1 MNVRRRLQL
10 PVFSG
15 ALALVLALYAL
26 AVHPSGQAPSP
37 SLQLL
42 SRDARRTIPLTLV
55 GTQEMVA
62 LDELAGLFQLAV
74 RDDGGAIT
82 VAYKGRSVVLTP
94 DQTIASVAGRLISL
108 PAAPVRSG
116 NRWLVPVDFI
126 ARALAP
132 IYDQRIDLR
141 RTTHLLVL
149 GDLRVPRVSIRFE
162 TQPASVRA
170 TLDVSPSATV
180 AVTQQGQ
187 RLVVRID
194 ADALDVVMPPL
205 QGTGLLQGIHA
216 ADAANL
222 VLDLGPR
229 FATFRSVTAPIE
241 GGTRVTVDILAGA
254 DTTAAPTVALPPAP
268 AAAPTDQPT
277 PSPLGQVGGGFRTV
291 AIDPGHGGDD
301 TGAKGASGTL
311 EKDVTLAIARRLKGQ
326 LEARLGV
333 RVVLTRDDDHAVP
346 VEGRSAAANN
356 NKADLF
362 VSLHANGSF
371 RPDVSGA
378 SVSVA
383 AFRQADLTMD
393 VLAPERLP
401 VFGGGLR
408 TIEVIPWNL
417 AQIPHRDQSERF
429 ARLVL
434 ESMTGTVPVSS
445 RALEHAPLRVLES
458 ANMPA
463 VLVEAGY
470 LTNPAQE
477 TALAGPDLQAAIAQA
492 LLDAI
497 VRFRDGASPSEAAVR

>member
-1 MNVRRRLQL
+1 MNVSRRLQS
-10 PVFSG
+10 PVVSG
-15 ALALVLALYAL
+15 AIALLVAL
-26 AVHPSGQAPSP
+26 AFLAVRPAGQASTP

-42 SRDARRTIPLTLV
+42 SREARRTVPLSVV
-55 GTQEMVA
+55 GNQEMVA
-62 LDELAGLFQLAV
+62 LDELASLFQLAV

-82 VAYKGRSVVLTP
+82 VAYKGRSVMLTP

-116 NRWLVPVDFI
+116 NKWLVPVDFI
-126 ARALAP
+126 VRALAP
-132 IYDQRIDLR
+132 IYDQRLELR
-141 RTTHLLVL
+141 RASHLLLV
-149 GDLRVPRVSIRFE
+149 GDLRVPRLTIRLE
-162 TQPASVRA
+162 AQATTVRV
-170 TLDVSPSATV
+170 TLDITPTSAV
-180 AVTQQGQ
+180 AVTQQGP
-187 RLVVRID
+187 RLILRFD
-194 ADALDVVMPPL
+194 ADGLDALLPALPPA
-205 QGTGLLQGIHA
+205 GLVQGIHV

-229 FATFRSVTAPIE
+229 VTTFRSTTSPLD
-241 GGTRVTVDILAGA
+241 GGTRLTIDVVGNGET
-254 DTTAAPTVALPPAP
+254 TTAAPATSPPPAP
-268 AAAPTDQPT
+268 LPSDQPAQPALT
-277 PSPLGQVGGGFRTV
+277 ASGGIRTI
-291 AIDPGHGGDD
+291 AIDPGHGGEDA
-301 TGAKGASGTL
+301 GAKGVAGTL
-311 EKDVTLAIARRLKGQ
+311 EKDVTLAIARRLKAL

-333 RVVLTRDDDHAVP
+333 RVVMTRDDDRAVP
-346 VEGRSAAANN
+346 VENRSATANN
-356 NKADLF
+356 NKADLL

-371 RPDVSGA
+371 RPEVAGA

-429 ARLVL
+429 AETVL
-434 ESMTGTVPVSS
+434 ASMTGVLPVSA

-463 VLVEAGY
+463 VLVEVGY
-470 LTNPAQE
+470 LTNAEQE
-477 TALAGPDLQAAIAQA
+477 TALAGPELQGIVGQV

-497 VRFRDGASPSEAAVR
+497 VRFRDGAAVPAEATAR

>member
-10 PVFSG
+10 PVISG
-15 ALALVLALYAL
+15 ALAVVVTLSVLAAHLF
-26 AVHPSGQAPSP
+26 GQAAAPT
-37 SLQLL
+37 LQLL
-42 SRDARRTIPLTLV
+42 SRDARRTVALSLV

-62 LDELAGLFQLAV
+62 LDDLAALFQLVV

-82 VAYKGRSVVLTP
+82 VAYKGRRVVLTP

-108 PAAPVRSG
+108 PAAPVRVG

-126 ARALAP
+126 GRALAP
-132 IYDQRIDLR
+132 IYDQRLDLR
-141 RTTHLLVL
+141 RTSHLLVI
-149 GDLRVPRVSIRFE
+149 GDLRVPRVTTRLE
-162 TQPASVRA
+162 AQAATVRA
-170 TLDVSPSATV
+170 TFDVLPATAV

-194 ADALDVVMPPL
+194 ADALDAFLPVVQPA
-205 QGTGLLQGIHA
+205 GLLQGIHA

-229 FATFRSVTAPIE
+229 FSTFRSTTAPID
-241 GGTRVTVDILAGA
+241 GGVRVTVDLAGTA
-254 DTTAAPTVALPPAP
+254 ETTAAPPPVAAPPLPPVADQPTQPNLSGSGGGIRTVAL
-268 AAAPTDQPT
+268 
-277 PSPLGQVGGGFRTV
+277 
-291 AIDPGHGGDD
+291 DPGHGGDD
-301 TGAKGASGTL
+301 GGASGAAGTL
-311 EKDVTLAIARRLKGQ
+311 EKDVTLAIARRLKGL

-333 RVVLTRDDDHAVP
+333 RVVMTRDDDRTVT
-346 VEGRSAAANN
+346 VESRSATANN

-362 VSLHANGSF
+362 LSLHVNASF
-371 RPDVSGA
+371 RPEVSGA

-417 AQIPHRDQSERF
+417 AQIPHREQSERL
-429 ARLVL
+429 ARSVL
-434 ESMTGTVPVSS
+434 DAMAGTVPVST
-445 RALEHAPLRVLES
+445 RPMEHAPLRVLES

-470 LTNPAQE
+470 LTNAQQE
-477 TALAGPDLQAAIAQA
+477 AALAGADLQGSISLA

-497 VRFRDGASPSEAAVR
+497 SRFRAGTPTTEAPR